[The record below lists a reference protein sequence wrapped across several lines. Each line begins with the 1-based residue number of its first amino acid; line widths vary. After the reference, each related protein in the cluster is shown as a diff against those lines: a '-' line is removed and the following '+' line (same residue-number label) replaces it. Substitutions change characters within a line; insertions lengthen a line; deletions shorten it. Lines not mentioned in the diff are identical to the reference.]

1 MQLKKRINVLRK
13 KQEHR
18 T

>member
-1 MQLKKRINVLRK
+1 MKKRINVLGK
-13 KQEHR
+13 KLGHI